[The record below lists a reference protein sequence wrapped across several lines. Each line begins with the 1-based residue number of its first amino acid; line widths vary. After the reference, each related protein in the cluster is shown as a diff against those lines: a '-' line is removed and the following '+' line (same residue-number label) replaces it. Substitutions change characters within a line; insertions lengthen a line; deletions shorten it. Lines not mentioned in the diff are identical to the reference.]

1 MCASFND
8 LENCGGNGAIP
19 VDHHDTLDDDE
30 IPNLLDYLEEF
41 DAESDPNNDNSCFSV
56 LQSLVCICIHKG
68 KCWPSRSLSYLIYY
82 QDSEDLGCVTIRV
95 NFHFTHAQN
104 VQKFKLDL
112 SDNLNKTLE

>member
-41 DAESDPNNDNSCFSV
+41 DAEGDPDNDNGCFSV
-56 LQSLVCICIHKG
+56 LQSLVCICCIHKG
-68 KCWPSRSLSYLIYY
+68 KCWLSRSLSYLIYY
-82 QDSEDLGCVTIRV
+82 QDSEDLGCLTIRV
-95 NFHFTHAQN
+95 NFHFTNAQN
-104 VQKFKLDL
+104 VQFKDDL
-112 SDNLNKTLE
+112 SVYLNKPLE